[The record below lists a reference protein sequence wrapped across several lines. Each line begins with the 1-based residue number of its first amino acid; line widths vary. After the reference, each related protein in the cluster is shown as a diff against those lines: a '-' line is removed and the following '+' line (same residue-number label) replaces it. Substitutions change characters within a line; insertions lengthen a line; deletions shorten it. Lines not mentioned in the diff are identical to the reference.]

1 MMAPT
6 RPFSTQSMQNH
17 ESRHPHAPKSVKLQ
31 LPGKWALPWCW
42 LALTVSLPAI
52 AEDSLID
59 QFRLLSTQG
68 REVVLMPAA
77 ETSLQ
82 MPSAL
87 GAIDARSYD
96 TVSRRVHIVEFDG
109 QTYRA
114 STPLQGPS
122 SRIAFDPSRRR
133 FDQLLPSIRVELADG
148 VAAHVLAEAIGGGKV
163 TLFESLGF
171 AIIDLPPAL
180 HPVEAL
186 ARVAA
191 LAEPPSASIRL
202 RGPRIELR

>member
-1 MMAPT
+1 MIAAT
-6 RPFSTQSMQNH
+6 RPFPILPMKNH
-17 ESRHPHAPKSVKLQ
+17 ESRHPHASKSMKLQ
-31 LPGKWALPWCW
+31 LPGKWILPWWW
-42 LALTVSLPAI
+42 LALVAGLPAI
-52 AEDSLID
+52 AEESLLD

-68 REVVLMPAA
+68 REVLLMPAA

-82 MPSAL
+82 MPSVL
-87 GAIDARSYD
+87 GTIEARSYD
-96 TVSRRVHIVEFDG
+96 MAHRRVHIVVFDG
-109 QTYRA
+109 QTFRA

-133 FDQLLPSIRVELADG
+133 FEQLLPSIRVELADG
-148 VAAHVLAEAIGGGKV
+148 VAVHALAEAIGGAEV

-180 HPVEAL
+180 HPAEAL
-186 ARVAA
+186 ARLAA
-191 LAEPPSASIRL
+191 LAEPPRASIRL